1 MFENN
6 CAENISITGIT
17 PLEYYPCNR
26 NIIQTKQNMQSIDV
40 LIPCEKPDIESIEE
54 VKVSICIIKS
64 KLIDTILGKKVVFN
78 GAIKLK
84 AIYTANN
91 YEQSVHSAHWDIP
104 FCDFILLD
112 NICSCD
118 DLSSLDLFAAI
129 EDLCINYNDL
139 RCISFSVL
147 YIICASVNKVQ
158 LSCNNQYSNQCS
170 SQCNTQH
177 NNQCNNQFNK
187 SPCIKYEPKNTNEY
201 KNTNCIKDSM
211 NTYYYTVEH
220 Y

>member
-1 MFENN
+1 MNTFFGPKALTYISSIQAFTSN
-6 CAENISITGIT
+6 CS
-17 PLEYYPCNR
+17 
-26 NIIQTKQNMQSIDV
+26 
-40 LIPCEKPDIESIEE
+40 
-54 VKVSICIIKS
+54 S
-64 KLIDTILGKKVVFN
+64 KFGTILRKKVVLN

-84 AIYTANN
+84 AIYTTNN

-118 DLSSLDLFAAI
+118 DLSSLELFAAI
-129 EDLCINYNDL
+129 EDLCLNYNDL

-158 LSCNNQYSNQCS
+158 PSCNTQYSNQCS